1 MYRLHRLIEPK
12 LLTCH
17 DSVSLLQVLPP
28 ETEVTG
34 DIAAGPPHQ
43 VVLHTAALGL
53 VWSDQNIGRDEEGS
67 VLRRW
72 HHVVR
77 LVPNSEVLTRFTEL
91 TRSGLNHHIITNQT
105 FPSVQVF

>member
-1 MYRLHRLIEPK
+1 M
-12 LLTCH
+12 
-17 DSVSLLQVLPP
+17 SLLQVLPP

-53 VWSDQNIGRDEEGS
+53 VWSDQHIGRDEEGS
-67 VLRRW
+67 ILCWW

-77 LVPNSEVLTRFTEL
+77 LVPNSEVLKRFAEL
-91 TRSGLNHHIITNQT
+91 TRSELRDERYCQHLPYPNLLKVPTAKK
-105 FPSVQVF
+105 